1 MANGE
6 NVEILSLGAFDPE
19 KKRRNFDA
27 VGYGSC
33 YWSGRLDFVLWAATE
48 GEAAEGRIYVFSDR
62 TDILGDDYAM
72 RPGTVDE
79 VRDDKRARQV
89 IAKAVEQCFDHTTT
103 VEAISDGNG
112 GWITLE
118 TDT

>member
-6 NVEILSLGAFDPE
+6 NVEIIELGEFDSE
-19 KKRRNFDA
+19 KNRRNFDA
-27 VGYGSC
+27 VSYGRC
-33 YWSGRLDFVLWAATE
+33 YWRGRLDFVLWSAT
-48 GEAAEGRIYVFSDR
+48 EGRIYVMSDR
-62 TDILGDDYAM
+62 DDLGDDYAM

-79 VRDDKRARQV
+79 VRDPDRAKQV

-103 VEAISDGNG
+103 VEVISDGNG
-112 GWITLE
+112 GWVRLE

>member
-6 NVEILSLGAFDPE
+6 NVEILSLGEFDPE
-19 KKRRNFDA
+19 KKRRDFDA
-27 VGYGSC
+27 VSYGRF
-33 YWSGRLDFVLWAATE
+33 YWRGRLDFVLWEAT
-48 GEAAEGRIYVFSDR
+48 EGRIYVLSDR
-62 TDILGDDYAM
+62 NDIGDDYAM

-79 VRDDKRARQV
+79 VENDDRARQV

-103 VEAISDGNG
+103 VEAINDGNG

>member
-6 NVEILSLGAFDPE
+6 NVEILVLGEFDPE

-27 VGYGSC
+27 VSYDRY
-33 YWSGRLDFVLWAATE
+33 YWRGRLDFVLWAATE
-48 GEAAEGRIYVFSDR
+48 GEAPEGRIYVMSDR
-62 TDILGDDYAM
+62 KDLGDDYAVKL
-72 RPGTVDE
+72 GTIDE
-79 VRDDKRARQV
+79 VENDERAKQV
-89 IAKAVEQCFDHTTT
+89 IAKAIEKCFDHTTT